1 VGDNMKSRKKII
13 GISIVSILLLSLCIV
28 LLLTG
33 NNDTVLRI
41 GKYYLENDKE
51 ASCINIINEN
61 EIRFENFDYDYLAS
75 QFVLEDT
82 EVTGSNIKESLQ
94 KTLKY
99 SLEKD
104 GNMIDICVQVTEYS
118 GALLKYSPYKK
129 TIDFL
134 DQTFYYSEN

>member
-1 VGDNMKSRKKII
+1 MKSRKKII
-13 GISIVSILLLSLCIV
+13 CISIVSILLLSLCIV

-61 EIRFENFDYDYLAS
+61 EIKFENFDYDYLAS

-82 EVTGSNIKESLQ
+82 EVTGSNML
-94 KTLKY
+94 
-99 SLEKD
+99 
-104 GNMIDICVQVTEYS
+104 
-118 GALLKYSPYKK
+118 
-129 TIDFL
+129 
-134 DQTFYYSEN
+134 

>member
-13 GISIVSILLLSLCIV
+13 CISIVSILLLSLCIV

-61 EIRFENFDYDYLAS
+61 EIKFENFDYDYLAS

-82 EVTGSNIKESLQ
+82 EVTGSNML
-94 KTLKY
+94 
-99 SLEKD
+99 
-104 GNMIDICVQVTEYS
+104 
-118 GALLKYSPYKK
+118 
-129 TIDFL
+129 
-134 DQTFYYSEN
+134 